1 MVDINEVAENIYM
14 IDERL
19 YSIPEWGSAYLINEE
34 KKALVDTGPTT
45 SANAVLDGIKRVGV
59 RPEDIDYII
68 ITHIHLDH
76 AGGAGVLA
84 RDMPQAQVI
93 VHHKGAKHL
102 VNPDRLIS
110 SMMAAQGEEAMI
122 RYGEMVPI
130 EADRVQSVYDG
141 DVLELGDR
149 QSLRFIDAPGHAPHE
164 LCIHESRNN
173 GVFTGD
179 AAGIYMAN
187 AVSLPVTP
195 PPSFDAGLYINTLE
209 GLMKLKPAIIYFAHF
224 GVSNK
229 VQEKLQS
236 LIDKLR
242 LWDDV
247 VTGAVKEGR
256 FDGVE
261 ERIKMQ
267 LLAEL
272 EPARKMEL
280 LYKYLTTFFVP
291 LNVDGYMKYA
301 REKYEVS

>member
-19 YSIPEWGSAYLINEE
+19 YSISEWGSAYLINEE

-45 SANAVLDGIKRVGV
+45 SANNVLDGIRRVGV

-68 ITHIHLDH
+68 VTHIHLDH

-187 AVSLPVTP
+187 EVSLPVTP
-195 PPSFDAGLYINTLE
+195 PPSFGAGLYINTLE

-280 LYKYLTTFFVP
+280 LYKYYRISL
-291 LNVDGYMKYA
+291 G
-301 REKYEVS
+301 